1 MQIRTPWSAVSDDVR
16 AHALSLT
23 IGRYFSTPC
32 LLSRWRL
39 EDYLCFLAVMIEVE
53 TGKLVKSYGE
63 DWPELPPMQEPPVF
77 AQTLI
82 AQWKENPALR
92 ERYHLF
98 VDYLEA
104 AERAIE
110 QGIPIESVYP

>member
-63 DWPELPPMQEPPVF
+63 DWPELPPMQEAPIL

-82 AQWKENPALR
+82 AQWKGNPAIR

-98 VDYLEA
+98 VVYLEA